1 MKGRYKMQELI
12 KINQTII
19 GTETTNSV
27 NSRELHQT
35 LEIGR
40 DYSNWMKNQI
50 ETLGLDENVDYIL
63 LALNGEQV
71 SHGGHNAKDYIITTD
86 TAKHIAMASR
96 TPKGK
101 EVRAYFIEMEKQ
113 MNEAYTHPTNE
124 EHFKDKYIEQLELTN
139 TLLLKQS
146 EMQAHPKK
154 QTKERT
160 IPNPPKELKNQS
172 RWTDKDREIIKEM
185 KLKGYKAQD
194 IANKLG
200 RTLGAL
206 YTQIQRSKP
215 KKSS

>member
-1 MKGRYKMQELI
+1 MNELI
-12 KINQTII
+12 KIDQTII

-50 ETLGLDENVDYIL
+50 ETLGLDENVDYIS
-63 LALNGEQV
+63 LALNVERENGA
-71 SHGGHNAKDYIITTD
+71 SRKIDYIITTD

-113 MNEAYTHPTNE
+113 MNEIYNHPTKE
-124 EHFKDKYIEQLELTN
+124 QHFRDKYIEQLELTN
-139 TLLLKQS
+139 ALLLKQS
-146 EMQAHPKK
+146 EIQAHPKK
-154 QTKERT
+154 QTKERN
-160 IPNPPKELKNQS
+160 IPSPPKEIKNNS
-172 RWTDKDREIIKEM
+172 RWTEKDRETIKEM

-206 YTQIQRSKP
+206 YAQLQRLKQ

>member
-1 MKGRYKMQELI
+1 MQELI

-40 DYSNWMKNQI
+40 DYSTWMKNQI
-50 ETLGLDENVDYIL
+50 DTLGLDDNVDYITAPHL
-63 LALNGEQV
+63 GGAVNGGQ
-71 SHGGHNAKDYIITTD
+71 NAKDYIITTD

-113 MNEAYTHPTNE
+113 MNEAYIHPTNE
-124 EHFKDKYIEQLELTN
+124 QHFKDKYIEQLELTN
-139 TLLLKQS
+139 ALLLKNF
-146 EMQAHPKK
+146 EMQPHSKK
-154 QTKERT
+154 RTKERN
-160 IPNPPKELKNQS
+160 IPKPPKEFKLNS
-172 RWTDKDREIIKEM
+172 RWTDEDRETM
-185 KLKGYKAQD
+185 KDMKSKGYKAED
-194 IANKLG
+194 IANRLG

-206 YTQIQRSKP
+206 YAQLQRLKP